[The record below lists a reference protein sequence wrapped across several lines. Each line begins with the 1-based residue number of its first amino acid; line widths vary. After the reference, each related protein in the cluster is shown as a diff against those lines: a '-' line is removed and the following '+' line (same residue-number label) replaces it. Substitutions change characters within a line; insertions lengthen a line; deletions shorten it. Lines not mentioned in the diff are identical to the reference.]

1 MIKFLL
7 LLFKPFR
14 WFIEKMGADYN
25 QFIGILQLKLTMD
38 NRRMKGIGNNSKK
51 ETENALIKQSFGQI
65 FFGIFFAMFLII
77 VKSPFTYY
85 YFAHTFL
92 MAMMAM
98 MIISEFT
105 TILFDTSENV
115 IIQPL
120 PIKGNTISLA
130 RNAHVLLYLSLM
142 AFNLSVISIIVAI
155 FKFGIVSALV
165 FSFTI
170 CLNVLFTL
178 FLANMLYLVIMRF
191 ASGEKLKNLL
201 MYFQIVIAILF
212 MLAYQLGVNM
222 VDKTLIRDMVLPVH
236 WYTYLVPP
244 AFFSGLV
251 EAFTSFIFDYRH
263 LIFIA
268 EALIIPI
275 IAIYFTGKYL
285 TPVFNRKL
293 MDLEQGDRVSKV
305 KVETA
310 RKSLWYRMMLAVFV
324 QRHEE
329 KASFKLVWIMTG
341 RERLFMQSF
350 LPSLGFILIMVAV
363 QFFRNNS
370 FDLNE
375 LVHSSRYLLILYA
388 FMFIGTT
395 LPTSLLN
402 GNNQHATWVF
412 KTVPLSSPADYFKGF
427 IKAAFARFFI
437 PFYLVLSVVICC
449 VWGYRIIPDVLIALL
464 AIYLITML
472 FYYSQNPSF
481 PFAQDKIATQGGAA
495 FLRIMGLMSIA
506 ASLGFLHYFLLRW
519 FNFANLLLI
528 PVYLIAIYYVNR
540 IYVYKKINWE
550 EVDEVNA
557 YS

>member
-7 LLFKPFR
+7 SLFRPFR

-25 QFIGILQLKLTMD
+25 QFIRILELKLTMD
-38 NRRMKGIGNNSKK
+38 NRKMKGLGNNSKK
-51 ETENALIKQSFGQI
+51 ETENALMKQSLSQI

-105 TILFDTSENV
+105 SILFDTSENV

-155 FKFGIVSALV
+155 VKFGVVSALV
-165 FSFTI
+165 FGFTI
-170 CLNVLFTL
+170 VMNVLFTL
-178 FLANMLYLVIMRF
+178 FLANMLYLFIMRL
-191 ASGEKLKNLL
+191 ASGEKLKNIL
-201 MYFQIVIAILF
+201 MYFQIFIAIGF
-212 MLAYQLGVNM
+212 MLFYQFGINM
-222 VDKTLIRDMVLPVH
+222 VDKTQIRDMILPVY

-251 EAFTSFIFDYRH
+251 ESFTSSIFDRQH

-275 IAIYFTGKYL
+275 AAIYLTGKYL

-293 MDLEQGDRVSKV
+293 MDLEQGDRVSKI
-305 KVETA
+305 KIETA
-310 RKSLWYRMMLAVFV
+310 RKSLWYRMMLRIFV
-324 QRHEE
+324 HRPEE
-329 KASFKLVWIMTG
+329 VAPFKLIWIMTG
-341 RERLFMQSF
+341 RERSFMQTF
-350 LPSLGFILIMVAV
+350 LPSIGYILIMIAV
-363 QFFRNNS
+363 QFFRKS

-375 LVHSSRYLLILYA
+375 IIHSDRYLLILYA
-388 FMFIGTT
+388 FMFIGAT

-402 GNNQHATWVF
+402 GNNQHATWLF
-412 KTVPLSSPADYFKGF
+412 KTVPLSSPASYFKGF
-427 IKAAFARFFI
+427 IKAAFAHFFV
-437 PFYLVLSVVICC
+437 PFYLVLSVVICV
-449 VWGYRIIPDVLIALL
+449 VWGLKVIPDVFIALM
-464 AIYLITML
+464 AIYLITIL
-472 FYYSQNPSF
+472 FYYIQNPSF

-495 FLRIMGLMSIA
+495 FIKVMGLMAIA
-506 ASLGFLHYFLLRW
+506 AALGFLHYFLLHW
-519 FNFANLLLI
+519 FSNASLLLI
-528 PVYLIAIYYVNR
+528 PVYVTAIYYVNR
-540 IYVYKKINWE
+540 VFVYKKISWDA
-550 EVDEVNA
+550 VDKVNT

>member
-1 MIKFLL
+1 MIRFLL
-7 LLFKPFR
+7 SLFKPFR

-25 QFIGILQLKLTMD
+25 QFIRILELKLTMD
-38 NRRMKGIGNNSKK
+38 NRRMKGLGNNSKK
-51 ETENALIKQSFGQI
+51 ETENALIKQSFSQI
-65 FFGIFFAMFLII
+65 VFGIFFALFLIM

-105 TILFDTSENV
+105 SILFDTSENV

-155 FKFGIVSALV
+155 YKFGVVSALA
-165 FSFTI
+165 FGFTI
-170 CLNVLFTL
+170 FLNVLFTL
-178 FLANMLYLVIMRF
+178 FLANILYLVIMRL

-201 MYFQIVIAILF
+201 MYFQIFIAIAF
-212 MLAYQLGVNM
+212 MLFYQFGINM
-222 VDKTLIRDMVLPVH
+222 VDKTQIRDMVLPVY

-251 EAFTSFIFDYRH
+251 ETFTSSIFDRQH

-275 IAIYFTGKYL
+275 VAIYLTGKYL

-293 MDLEQGDRVSKV
+293 MDLEQGDRVSKI
-305 KVETA
+305 KIETA
-310 RKSLWYRMMLAVFV
+310 RKSLWYRIMLGIFV
-324 QRHEE
+324 HKREE
-329 KASFKLVWIMTG
+329 IAPFKLIWTMTG
-341 RERLFMQSF
+341 RERMFMQTF
-350 LPSLGFILIMVAV
+350 LPSLGYILIMIAV
-363 QFFRNNS
+363 QFFRKS

-375 LVHSSRYLLILYA
+375 IIHSDRYILILYA
-388 FMFIGTT
+388 FMFIGAT
-395 LPTSLLN
+395 LPTSLLY
-402 GNNQHATWVF
+402 GNNQHATWIF
-412 KTVPLSSPADYFKGF
+412 KTVPFSSPASYFKGF
-427 IKAAFARFFI
+427 IKAAFARFFV
-437 PFYLVLSVVICC
+437 PFYLALSIVICI
-449 VWGYRIIPDVLIALL
+449 VWGFKVIPDIFIALL

-472 FYYSQNPSF
+472 YYYIQNPGF
-481 PFAQDKIATQGGAA
+481 PFSQDKLATQGGAA
-495 FLRIMGLMSIA
+495 FIKIMGLMAIA
-506 ASLGFLHYFLLRW
+506 AALGFLHYFLLRW
-519 FNFANLLLI
+519 FNFAGLLLI
-528 PVYLIAIYYVNR
+528 PVYLGAIYYVNR
-540 IYVYKKINWE
+540 VFVYKKIDWE
-550 EVDEVNA
+550 SVDKLNT